1 MEIHHRTRIREKPK
15 AEYKSYE
22 EEAVELGIDKRRA
35 QKVNDPAAAA

>member
-22 EEAVELGIDKRRA
+22 EEAVELGIRQAPCAKGE
-35 QKVNDPAAAA
+35 